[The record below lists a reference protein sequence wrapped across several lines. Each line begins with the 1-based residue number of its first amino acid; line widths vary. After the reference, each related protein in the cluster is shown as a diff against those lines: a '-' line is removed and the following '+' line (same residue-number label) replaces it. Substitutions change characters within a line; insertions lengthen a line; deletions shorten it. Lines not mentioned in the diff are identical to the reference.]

1 MESSGDAP
9 ASVSSAA
16 VGPPATTIDDLPS
29 EALSHVG
36 SYLAKPS
43 RALLGVAMVAPSK
56 SWVRHSNTANSVG
69 WLCQYGDQE
78 WEVLDF
84 VSVDERL
91 AARLTDDDLA
101 AVLLGIDG
109 ASSVKRLMLTHCWE
123 VTGRGLDPLRSSS
136 VIEQLDISC
145 LRPGRPLYRVPL
157 CPATCPW
164 LTGAS
169 PEGIKSSILTSE
181 PKNSLSEDLV
191 ASFLYDIINIE
202 ACSLRQLQLPQ
213 KWCGYRYVDESSLW
227 LQTPCSFSLAFKLS
241 GIEVPGWSGYYE
253 STRNSCNIDAISI
266 AREVRTSAANVSA
279 QLANHG

>member
-1 MESSGDAP
+1 MMESSGDTP
-9 ASVSSAA
+9 ASVSAA
-16 VGPPATTIDDLPS
+16 AAGPPATSIDDLPS

-36 SYLAKPS
+36 SFLAKPS

-56 SWVRHSNTANSVG
+56 SWVRHSNTARSIA
-69 WLCQYGDQE
+69 WLCRRSSEERD

-84 VSVDERL
+84 VSVEESL
-91 AARLTDDDLA
+91 ASRLTDDDLA

-164 LTGAS
+164 LTSAS

-181 PKNSLSEDLV
+181 QKNSLSEDLV

-213 KWCGYRYVDESSLW
+213 KWCGYRYVDERSLW
-227 LQTPCSFSLAFKLS
+227 LRTPCSFSLAF
-241 GIEVPGWSGYYE
+241 
-253 STRNSCNIDAISI
+253 
-266 AREVRTSAANVSA
+266 
-279 QLANHG
+279 

>member
-1 MESSGDAP
+1 MMESSGDTP

-16 VGPPATTIDDLPS
+16 AGPPATTIDDLPS

-145 LRPGRPLYRVPL
+145 LRSGRPLYWEPL
-157 CPATCPW
+157 CPATFPW
-164 LTGAS
+164 LTGAIS
-169 PEGIKSSILTSE
+169 DGNGSSFLSSR
-181 PKNSLSEDLV
+181 PKKNSLSEDLV

-213 KWCGYRYVDESSLW
+213 KWCGYRYVDERNLW
-227 LQTPCSFSLAFKLS
+227 LRTPCSFSLAF
-241 GIEVPGWSGYYE
+241 
-253 STRNSCNIDAISI
+253 
-266 AREVRTSAANVSA
+266 
-279 QLANHG
+279 